1 MYLCKQKQNV
11 LSGIR
16 ASDQQI
22 FKFDNMKISIVII
35 SKKKNQ
41 KQILPFL
48 YAHHIIIT
56 QSTIII
62 LVQLHWVSVCE
73 QSAQLTLLNL
83 TDSKKFPIIH

>member
-1 MYLCKQKQNV
+1 MYLCKQNV

-35 SKKKNQ
+35 SKKNQ
-41 KQILPFL
+41 NHILPFL
-48 YAHHIIIT
+48 YAHHTIIT

-62 LVQLHWVSVCE
+62 LVQLQWVSVCE